1 MLRYAGQLE
10 GGAAWY
16 GDRCGAL
23 PAALYSTAAVQAA
36 AGESEGGRVSRPL
49 AVHTAAHRPG
59 AGPEQV
65 DVETVLQA
73 ERAEQAGGGRCGESD
88 CQAE

>member
-16 GDRCGAL
+16 GDRCGAVL
-23 PAALYSTAAVQAA
+23 VTLYCTGAVQAA
-36 AGESEGGRVSRPL
+36 AGESEGGRVPRPL
-49 AVHTAAHRPG
+49 AVHTAADRPG

-73 ERAEQAGGGRCGESD
+73 ERAEQPGGCCRGESD